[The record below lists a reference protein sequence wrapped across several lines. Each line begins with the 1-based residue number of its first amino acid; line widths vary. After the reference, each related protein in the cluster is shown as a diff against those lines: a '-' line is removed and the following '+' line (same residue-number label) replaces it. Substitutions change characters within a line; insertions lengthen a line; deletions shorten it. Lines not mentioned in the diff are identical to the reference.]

1 MANKNIIGYSNGIK
15 YILIDYNLENNT
27 GLVQLDGWIF
37 SVWCKF
43 DKIEV
48 IKWVKQLK
56 NTELPMK

>member
-37 SVWCKF
+37 SLWCKF

-48 IKWVKQLK
+48 IK
-56 NTELPMK
+56 